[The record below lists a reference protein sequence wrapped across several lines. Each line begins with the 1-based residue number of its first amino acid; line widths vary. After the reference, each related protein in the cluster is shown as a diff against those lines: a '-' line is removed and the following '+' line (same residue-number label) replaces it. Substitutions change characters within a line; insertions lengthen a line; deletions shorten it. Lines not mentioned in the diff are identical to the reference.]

1 MTNESDPKI
10 IVDDNWK
17 EQVQREKEQLEQ
29 QPAEAQAQSQAHQ
42 LPEASFG
49 FIVTSFATQ
58 ALSALGYVPNPVT
71 GKSEP
76 DRDLAKH
83 LIDSLGVLEEK
94 TVGNL
99 SEDEGGLLKETLHQ
113 LRMAYVSGGSA
124 ESPGNNPGDDGG
136 AKSSTI
142 ELP

>member
-1 MTNESDPKI
+1 MNDESDPKI

-29 QPAEAQAQSQAHQ
+29 QPAEPKDQPHGHQ
-42 LPEASFG
+42 LPEASFS

-83 LIDSLGVLEEK
+83 LIDSLGVLEDK

-99 SEDEGGLLKETLHQ
+99 TEDEGGLLKETLHQ
-113 LRMAYVSGGSA
+113 LRMAYVSGGST
-124 ESPGNNPGDDGG
+124 ESSEINQVDDGG
-136 AKSSTI
+136 VKSSTI

>member
-1 MTNESDPKI
+1 MNNESDPKI

-29 QPAEAQAQSQAHQ
+29 QPQEAAAHQ

-76 DRDLAKH
+76 DRGLAKH

-94 TVGNL
+94 TAGNL
-99 SEDEGGLLKETLHQ
+99 TEEEGGLLNETLHQ
-113 LRMAYVSGGSA
+113 LRMAYVSGGST
-124 ESPGNNPGDDGG
+124 ESPGSSPGDEGG
-136 AKSSTI
+136 PKSSTI